1 MCPRYD
7 DLKDRLFQNRT
18 VADFSSSVGPDAEKI
33 PAVEYLRAG
42 PLQQD
47 AMHHSPSLSPPPHII
62 QPVTNRAIDLFLASH
77 VPRDKVFIRGCFEYL
92 PDFRASHSRN
102 LGFSA
107 SLNAVALAAYGN
119 TVQSTKI
126 LIQARS
132 YLGVA
137 IRRINK
143 ALMSPDEAIKDST
156 IISIMLL
163 ATFETITC
171 RNQKS
176 LQDCDM
182 HTKGATA
189 IIEMRGRQQL
199 QSLLGMQL
207 FVQMCGDISRGCLQR
222 SVRVPS
228 GVLAARSHAATLMG
242 HLDTAWHLGDMII
255 EVAEFRANVKEGVFR
270 TPGTVI
276 KAAQDLDAQLYDLA
290 ISVPTEHSFKI
301 SQPHC
306 NERLVWGGF
315 YHVYPSFWAAYFW
328 NNLRTCRILLHQEI
342 CRQAEMITVQKQDQ
356 LVLSRNLVRQLG
368 IDICATVPQYSGV
381 LPLLVPHNSKAKPPP
396 ELLPG
401 SSVHAH
407 AVYSLFWPLLIV
419 GQSTGS
425 DDHRRWIVDRAR
437 DIGRST
443 GIHQAFALADV
454 LEKQEKIHIWED

>member
-1 MCPRYD
+1 MCPRYVD
-7 DLKDRLFQNRT
+7 FTERLFQNRT
-18 VADFSSSVGPDAEKI
+18 VADFNPIDGPDTNNI
-33 PAVEYLRAG
+33 TAVGYLESG
-42 PLQQD
+42 SLKQD
-47 AMHHSPSLSPPPHII
+47 SMNHSLSFSPPPHII
-62 QPVTNRAIDLFLASH
+62 QPITDRAIDLFLASH

-92 PDFRASHSRN
+92 PDFRLSHSGN
-102 LGFSA
+102 SGFSA
-107 SLNAVALAAYGN
+107 SLNAAALAAYGN

-132 YLGVA
+132 YLGAA
-137 IRRINK
+137 IRCTNQ
-143 ALMSPDEAIKDST
+143 ALMCPDEAIKDST

-189 IIEMRGRQQL
+189 IIEMRGRQQF
-199 QSLLGMQL
+199 QTLLGMQL

-222 SVRVPS
+222 SLRVPS
-228 GVLAARSHAATLMG
+228 GVLAARSYAATLIG
-242 HLDTAWHLGDMII
+242 HLDTAWYLGDMII
-255 EVAEFRANVKEGVFR
+255 EVAEFRANVKEGAFL
-270 TPGTVI
+270 TPSTI
-276 KAAQDLDAQLYDLA
+276 IEAALDLDAQLYGLA

-301 SQPHC
+301 AQPHC
-306 NERLVWGGF
+306 NEGLVWGGF

-328 NNLRTCRILLHQEI
+328 NNLRTCRVLLHKEI
-342 CRQAEMITVQKQDQ
+342 CRQAEMFVVQDQDQ
-356 LVLSRNLVRQLG
+356 LVLSKNLVRQLG

-381 LPLLVPHNSKAKPPP
+381 LPLLVPHNLMTKPPP
-396 ELLPG
+396 KLLPG

-419 GQSTGS
+419 GQSTES
-425 DDHRRWIVDRAR
+425 DDHRRWIVGRAR

-443 GIHQAFALADV
+443 GIHQAYALADV
-454 LEKQEKIHIWED
+454 LEKHENIHIWED